1 MKPGDLLMTTGWT
14 DNIAVWPTRDVASR
28 NQPATRFPNNV
39 KNRANG
45 TPIMVLEVYP
55 LMVSG
60 GRKLLAIMTGQT
72 IGWIALTN
80 QTLAELSVI
89 AHA

>member
-1 MKPGDLLMTTGWT
+1 MTTGWT
-14 DNIAVWPTRDVASR
+14 ANIAVWPTRDIAKGD
-28 NQPATRFPNNV
+28 QPAANFPIKV
-39 KNRANG
+39 KNLAG
-45 TPIMVLEVYP
+45 GVPIMVLEVYP

-60 GRKLLAIMTGQT
+60 GRRLLAIMVGRT

-80 QTLAELSVI
+80 RTLARLPII